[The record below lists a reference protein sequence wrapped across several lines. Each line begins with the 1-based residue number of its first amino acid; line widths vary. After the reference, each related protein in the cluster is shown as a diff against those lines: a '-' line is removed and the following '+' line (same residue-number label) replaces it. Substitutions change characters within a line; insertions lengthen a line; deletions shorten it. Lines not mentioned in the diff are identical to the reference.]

1 MSFIYLG
8 VSESLL
14 GRKNMNVMYWKLC
27 LMKAKAMFAVLVL
40 SKQQAKLTEF
50 QLIFDVV
57 VFFFFLFYFITGKGE
72 GINMHWINLK

>member
-57 VFFFFLFYFITGKGE
+57 GFFFSYSILSLAKVKELTCTGL
-72 GINMHWINLK
+72 I